1 MEVVGPTRD
10 ELRVPG
16 EEENGE
22 YAEKDENSLFRKP
35 MAQICR
41 HRMTWARVDGGSE
54 RPQAGVTGPR
64 LCFGETR
71 K

>member
-22 YAEKDENSLFRKP
+22 HAEKDENGLFGKP
-35 MAQICR
+35 MAQIDMR
-41 HRMTWARVDGGSE
+41 AQDDVGSGGL
-54 RPQAGVTGPR
+54 RLGVTGPR
-64 LCFGETR
+64 PCF
-71 K
+71 